1 MIADTVF
8 IFLALFRMIDCPVHF
23 APLQGY
29 TDAPYRNFFHRFFG
43 GVDTYYTPFIRMEK
57 GMEFRKKELRDVEPS
72 ENSVPGLIPQAIAS
86 VPEELRKIVQMLS
99 DKGYNHINLNL
110 GCPFPL
116 LAGRHKGSG
125 ILPFPDEVRDLLETL
140 KEFPGISYS
149 VKMRLGWN
157 DPDEALRLLPLFEK
171 FPVSRIILHPRLG
184 VQQYKGT
191 VDMNAFT
198 RFYEA
203 CPIPLIYNGDLK
215 TTAEIETVLTGY
227 PRLSG
232 IMIGRGLLADPA
244 LALACK
250 SGKKLPDDEYRDRL
264 LQFHNALLQHY
275 SSHYQ
280 GGDHQV
286 LTKMKTLWEYLCPDA
301 DKKLR
306 KRILK
311 SNKLDVYQCAV
322 QEIFRG

>member
-1 MIADTVF
+1 
-8 IFLALFRMIDCPVHF
+8 MIDCPIHF

-29 TDAPYRNFFHRFFG
+29 TDAPYRNFFHQFFG
-43 GVDTYYTPFIRMEK
+43 GVDTYYTPFIRVEK
-57 GMEFRKKELRDVEPS
+57 SFEFRKRELRDVEPS
-72 ENSVPGLIPQAIAS
+72 ENRVPDLVPQAIAS
-86 VPEELRKIVQMLS
+86 VPEELRLIVQMLS
-99 DKGYNHINLNL
+99 DKGYDRVDLNL

-125 ILPFPDEVRDLLETL
+125 ILPFPAEVEDLLKTL
-140 KEFPGISYS
+140 EEFPGISFS

-171 FPVSRIILHPRLG
+171 FPVDQITLHPRLG
-184 VQQYKGT
+184 VQQYKGI
-191 VDMNAFT
+191 VDMDAFT

-203 CPIPLIYNGDLK
+203 CSIPLIYNGDLK
-215 TTAEIETVLTGY
+215 TIAEAEMIVADY

-232 IMIGRGLLADPA
+232 IMLGRGLLADPS

-250 SGKKLPDDEYRDRL
+250 SGKKMPDDEYQIRL
-264 LQFHNALLQHY
+264 SRLHNALLQYY

-286 LTKMKTLWEYLCPDA
+286 LTKMKTLWEYLCPEA

-306 KRILK
+306 KKILK
-311 SNKLDVYQCAV
+311 SNKLDVYRNAV